1 MSESYL
7 RFVHASDLNLDSAIE
22 GIADIPSHLQD
33 VLVDAPLRAAE
44 KVFDTVVEE
53 DAEFLILAGNVV
65 TAEQSG
71 PREILFLVEQFERLA
86 ERKVPVYWLLSN
98 SDPDDDWSSVSLLPD
113 NVVRLVAGQANPH
126 LHQRRKDTTA
136 RIVVFDAA
144 APTSFDS
151 NISDQDTDQDLVT
164 IGIARTLPD
173 QQNLQQQAVA
183 YWALG
188 GRQQRQT
195 VNSQPMTIH
204 YSGSPQG
211 RGPAATGPHGCTLV
225 EISPAHVATLTP
237 VTTDVVH
244 WHTERLEIDTTVD
257 AIQLELQA
265 RQRLQH
271 LLANHADQ
279 VLLINLTVTGQGPL
293 LGALRHGRA
302 AQDLVTKLRTEFGH
316 HTPAVWTESLTAE
329 PQHDFP
335 SGWYEE
341 ETMLGEFLRNV
352 RQLSSSP
359 DHKIDLSKYL
369 DPLPAELA
377 AALDIPDA
385 ETRADVLQRAATLGA
400 EMLSSQT
407 AH

>member
-7 RFVHASDLNLDSAIE
+7 RFVHASDLHLDSAIE
-22 GIADIPSHLQD
+22 GITDIPPHLQD

-53 DAEFLILAGNVV
+53 DAEFLILAGDVV
-65 TAEQSG
+65 TTERSG

-98 SDPDDDWSSVSLLPD
+98 SDPDDDWSSVTLLPD
-113 NVVRLVAGQANPH
+113 NVVRLVAGEANPH
-126 LHQRRKDTTA
+126 HHQRRKDTMV
-136 RIVVFDAA
+136 RIVTFDSA

-151 NISDQDTDQDLVT
+151 NISDHDTDQDLVT

-173 QQNLQQQAVA
+173 QQKLQQQSVA

-188 GRQQRQT
+188 GRDQRQT

-237 VTTDVVH
+237 VTTDIVR
-244 WHTERLEIDTTVD
+244 WHTERLEIDTSVD

-279 VLLINLTVTGQGPL
+279 VLLINLMVTGQGPL

-335 SGWYEE
+335 AGWYEE

-359 DHKIDLSKYL
+359 DNKIDLTKYL

-400 EMLSSQT
+400 EMLSGHT
-407 AH
+407 AR